1 MAGQL
6 KRKYIFIRNGA
17 NSWTGKKKKRRHN
30 VKITLKN
37 IENNLSSLD
46 ENVSRENV
54 VNNWIE
60 FIYEMVVYYNLELSL
75 SKSANELF
83 EELYK
88 KHFSDNGIRILAG
101 NGLDSINDKEIFC
114 IKEIKRYKELLEMVK
129 RISTPKSA

>member
-1 MAGQL
+1 
-6 KRKYIFIRNGA
+6 
-17 NSWTGKKKKRRHN
+17 